1 MRLCADARWGTKHPH
16 QDRQNESG
24 DGHCR
29 GASMKQCHAEERKAE
44 DYKFHG
50 SPKMLPAETVML
62 LR

>member
-1 MRLCADARWGTKHPH
+1 
-16 QDRQNESG
+16 
-24 DGHCR
+24 
-29 GASMKQCHAEERKAE
+29 MKQCHAEERKAE